1 MYGCEER
8 QTASVRAL
16 MYWCMWV
23 VLVHNEQSLTCLA
36 VSLQELCE
44 LVTKC
49 VLLLANAQRKL
60 YSISAL
66 SEPLLLSLA
75 SLYSKQHVLHALWN
89 GRYSLAPITTDLE
102 SSPSVSPYVY
112 SHRTCAGIKRRSLQM
127 WFVNL
132 TCKRRLTCCLTCWAT
147 MYSTDATLY
156 DCVLTHWHTPLGIV
170 PDCLYRTICLC
181 LIQSVTHNRYS
192 RSTHNFVTLLFL

>member
-1 MYGCEER
+1 MNKVSH
-8 QTASVRAL
+8 ASLSVSKNCVSL
-16 MYWCMWV
+16 S
-23 VLVHNEQSLTCLA
+23 QSVFCCWQMHKENSILFLLFLSLFSFPSQAYTQSNTCL
-36 VSLQELCE
+36 
-44 LVTKC
+44 
-49 VLLLANAQRKL
+49 N
-60 YSISAL
+60 
-66 SEPLLLSLA
+66 
-75 SLYSKQHVLHALWN
+75 ALWN
-89 GRYSLAPITTDLE
+89 GRYSLAPITTDLD

-112 SHRTCAGIKRRSLQM
+112 SHRTWASIKRGSLQK

-132 TCKRRLTCCLTCWAT
+132 TCKRRLTCCPTCWAT